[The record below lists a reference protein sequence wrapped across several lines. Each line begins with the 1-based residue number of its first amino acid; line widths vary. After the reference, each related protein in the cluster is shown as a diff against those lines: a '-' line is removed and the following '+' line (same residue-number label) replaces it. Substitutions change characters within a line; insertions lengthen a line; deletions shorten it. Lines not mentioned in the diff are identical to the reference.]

1 MFKNPDFDLETVF
14 LIDCVQK
21 GIKIDKSAV
30 KYLRKLKV
38 IEGKAPNIF
47 LSATISET
55 IGEKDRYVKNKAF
68 DDQYYKDLIV
78 KYLEQYGSAKK
89 KDIRTLL
96 WDKLPEI
103 MEDKQKEDK
112 VRNLL
117 SSMRK
122 KGIITTSSKNQ
133 QKSSWILVNKVIQ

>member
-1 MFKNPDFDLETVF
+1 
-14 LIDCVQK
+14 
-21 GIKIDKSAV
+21 
-30 KYLRKLKV
+30 
-38 IEGKAPNIF
+38 
-47 LSATISET
+47 
-55 IGEKDRYVKNKAF
+55 
-68 DDQYYKDLIV
+68 
-78 KYLEQYGSAKK
+78 
-89 KDIRTLL
+89 
-96 WDKLPEI
+96 